1 MPVLNEERHLAD
13 AVTRILEQ
21 DYPGELEVIIA
32 LGPSRDG
39 TDRLSRQLSEDDP
52 RVRTVRNPSG
62 RTPAGLNAA
71 IAASRHP
78 IIVRVDGHGLL
89 TGGYVRTAVHLLE
102 ETGADNVGGVMA
114 ATGVTPFEKAVAAAM
129 RSRLGVGNAPFH
141 VGGSSGPADTVYLGV
156 FRRETLERLGGY
168 DECFQRAQDWELNLR
183 IREAGGL
190 VWFSP
195 ALEVTYRPRSNLRAL
210 AGQYFHYGRWRRVV
224 MRQHPGTASLRYLAP
239 PAAVLAV
246 GAGVAG
252 SLLHRSTLLVPGGY
266 AGALVAGSL
275 VTGRQLPLRSLAVL
289 PLVYATMHLCW
300 GAGFLSSPRG
310 LLERPDLSPVRPGPG
325 LT

>member
-32 LGPSRDG
+32 LGPSRDR
-39 TDRLSRQLSEDDP
+39 TDQLARRLSEEHP
-52 RVRTVRNPSG
+52 RVRTVRNPTG
-62 RTPAGLNAA
+62 RTPTGLNAA

-78 IIVRVDGHGLL
+78 VIVRVDGHGLL
-89 TGGYVRTAVHLLE
+89 TGGYIRTAVQMLE

-114 ATGVTPFEKAVAAAM
+114 ATGVTPFEIAVAAAM

-195 ALEVTYRPRSNLRAL
+195 RLEVTYRPRSNLREL
-210 AGQYFHYGRWRRVV
+210 ARQYFHYGRWRRVV

-266 AGALVAGSL
+266 AGALVAGSVL
-275 VTGRQLPLRSLAVL
+275 TGRQLPPRSLAVL

-300 GAGFLSSPRG
+300 GAGFLTSPPG
-310 LLERPDLSPVRPGPG
+310 LLAPTGVDRARPGSG
-325 LT
+325 